1 MGYIQ
6 RDEIK
11 SKKVAAVLMRKL
23 GRYLD
28 LWHKIIEGAL
38 DYVQVFEDSEIEGC
52 CPSSKYYIFKFSL
65 FLNLLFN

>member
-1 MGYIQ
+1 
-6 RDEIK
+6 
-11 SKKVAAVLMRKL
+11 MRKL